1 MVRHPRTK
9 RREAEM
15 SVALETLTLELGAAL
30 SATPAQAA
38 WLWTDEPQ
46 LFDDNGHFS
55 PRRGEL
61 VG

>member
-1 MVRHPRTK
+1 
-9 RREAEM
+9 M